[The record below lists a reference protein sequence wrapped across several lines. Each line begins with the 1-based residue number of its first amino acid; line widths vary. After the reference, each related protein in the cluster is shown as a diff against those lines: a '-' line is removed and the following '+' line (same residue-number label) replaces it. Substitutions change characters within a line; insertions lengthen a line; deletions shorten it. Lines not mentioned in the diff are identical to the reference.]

1 MHLSTM
7 KDWKNLQKTHKSSQ
21 GTGGMITK
29 IRAAQRAALSGTDT
43 IIASG
48 KESNILLSLE
58 NNKLNGTYLESSEA
72 DKVTKKIWMVNHMKP
87 KGKIFIDPG
96 AEEAIIFKG
105 KSLLSAGVVK
115 SEGIYERGE
124 IIRCMN
130 EKNKEIAKGLI
141 NYSNKEV
148 EKIMGHTSNEIES
161 LLGYI
166 NESNLI
172 HRDNMVIL
180 QKKKGRLNE

>member
-1 MHLSTM
+1 M
-7 KDWKNLQKTHKSSQ
+7 
-21 GTGGMITK
+21 
-29 IRAAQRAALSGTDT
+29 
-43 IIASG
+43 
-48 KESNILLSLE
+48 E
-58 NNKLNGTYLESSEA
+58 NNHLNGTYLESSKA

-87 KGKIFIDPG
+87 KGKIFIDRG

>member
-1 MHLSTM
+1 
-7 KDWKNLQKTHKSSQ
+7 
-21 GTGGMITK
+21 
-29 IRAAQRAALSGTDT
+29 
-43 IIASG
+43 
-48 KESNILLSLE
+48 
-58 NNKLNGTYLESSEA
+58 
-72 DKVTKKIWMVNHMKP
+72 MVNHLKP
-87 KGKIFIDPG
+87 KGKIFIDRG

-115 SEGIYERGE
+115 SEGTYERGE
-124 IIRCMN
+124 IIRCFN

-141 NYSNKEV
+141 NYSNKEI

-161 LLGYI
+161 ILGYI

-180 QKKKGRLNE
+180 YKKKKEE